1 MFNFSRENTNTI
13 ARWWRKIDKQLL
25 FSFVFLFFLGLFFSF
40 SSTSSVFG
48 EKLNKE
54 TYFFFIKHLIFVI
67 LSLSLLL
74 IISIQSR
81 NFIENNLL
89 FIFIISI
96 IFLLLVPII
105 GIEVKGSKRWIDL
118 PFLPRFQPIEMVKPL
133 VILIFA
139 KIIVKKD
146 NYNIYF
152 RFLISFMVL
161 LPIIFLLINQP
172 DIGQAL
178 LIASSWFIM
187 IFVSGISLLVLFL
200 IVTTG
205 LGTLFLLIYS
215 FPNKFGYIISRLTTF
230 FDPTKGDNFQAD
242 KALDAIKLGGLTGR
256 GMGEGILKDRVPEAH
271 TDYIVAVISEEFG
284 IIAIFL
290 IILLFLYVAKKVLD
304 KILIEEDEFIKLVLV
319 GLISILF
326 IQTFV
331 HIGVNIRLF
340 PTTGMTL
347 PFLSYG
353 GSSLIGSALT
363 AGIIL
368 SYTKKILK
376 KFN

>member
-40 SSTSSVFG
+40 SSTSSVIG

-304 KILIEEDEFIKLVLV
+304 KILTEEDEFIKLVLI

>member
-40 SSTSSVFG
+40 SSTSSVIG

-96 IFLLLVPII
+96 IFLLLVPLI

-368 SYTKKILK
+368 SYTKKIFK

>member
-40 SSTSSVFG
+40 SSTSSVIG

>member
-1 MFNFSRENTNTI
+1 M
-13 ARWWRKIDKQLL
+13 
-25 FSFVFLFFLGLFFSF
+25 
-40 SSTSSVFG
+40 
-48 EKLNKE
+48 
-54 TYFFFIKHLIFVI
+54 
-67 LSLSLLL
+67 
-74 IISIQSR
+74 
-81 NFIENNLL
+81 
-89 FIFIISI
+89 
-96 IFLLLVPII
+96 
-105 GIEVKGSKRWIDL
+105 KGSKRWIDL

-304 KILIEEDEFIKLVLV
+304 KILTEEDEFIKLVLI

>member
-40 SSTSSVFG
+40 SSTSSVIG

-215 FPNKFGYIISRLTTF
+215 FPNKFGYIIYRLTTF

>member
-1 MFNFSRENTNTI
+1 MFSFSRENTNII

-25 FSFVFLFFLGLFFSF
+25 FSFALLFFLGLFFSF
-40 SSTSSVFG
+40 SSTSSVIG

-67 LSLSLLL
+67 LSLSLLF
-74 IISIQSR
+74 IISIQNRS
-81 NFIENNLL
+81 FIENNLL
-89 FIFIISI
+89 FIFIVSI
-96 IFLLLVPII
+96 TLLLLVPVI

-133 VILIFA
+133 AILFFA
-139 KIIVKKD
+139 KIIAKKD

-178 LIASSWFIM
+178 LITSSWFIM
-187 IFVSGISLLVLFL
+187 IFVSGISILVLFL

-205 LGTLFLLIYS
+205 LSALFLLIYS

-230 FDPTKGDNFQAD
+230 FDPSKGDTFQAD

-284 IIAIFL
+284 IITIFL
-290 IILLFLYVAKKVLD
+290 IILLFLYIAKKILD
-304 KILIEEDEFIKLVLV
+304 KILREEDEFIKLVLI

-326 IQTFV
+326 IQTFI

-376 KFN
+376 RFN

>member
-40 SSTSSVFG
+40 SSTSSVIG

-304 KILIEEDEFIKLVLV
+304 KILIEEDEFIKLVLI